1 MILFFF
7 MSAVLWTVGI
17 IMRAPVRDRLIM
29 IGGLFVLI
37 LLSHLVLPEGHAVR
51 AAFGGSFTHWLLFA
65 VFASFAM
72 LYARWVK
79 RLKAR
84 RLPAV
89 VAEKDTG
96 DMTQNLAGA
105 TPEPLFA
112 DGELERYARH
122 IVLHDIGGPG
132 QKALKEAR
140 VLVVGAG
147 GLGSPALMYL
157 AASGIGTIEIVDDDV
172 VELSNLQRQV
182 IHSEEAQG
190 QAKVASA
197 AARIAQINSH
207 CNVITHEM
215 RLDGQSADTLISGVD
230 IVLDGCDNFATRY
243 LVNEIC
249 VKYGK
254 PLVSG
259 ALSQWE
265 GQLSVFDTASG
276 SPCYRCVFPKAP
288 TGDQAP
294 TCATAGVL
302 SPLPGVIGTMM
313 AVEAVKL
320 ITGAGAVLRGEM
332 LIYDAKYAETR
343 KIRLQ
348 KGFDCPVCSVKP

>member
-1 MILFFF
+1 MILFFL
-7 MSAVLWTVGI
+7 MSAVLWFVGI
-17 IMRAPVRDRLIM
+17 AMKAPKKDRLIM
-29 IGGLFVLI
+29 IGGLFALI
-37 LLSHLVLPEGHAVR
+37 MLSHLILPETHAVR
-51 AAFGGSFTHWLLFA
+51 QAFGGSFAHWLLLG
-65 VFASFAM
+65 VFAGFSF

-79 RLKAR
+79 NLKAQR
-84 RLPAV
+84 VTLP
-89 VAEKDTG
+89 EP
-96 DMTQNLAGA
+96 DMQEVS
-105 TPEPLFA
+105 PKPLFA
-112 DGELERYARH
+112 EGELERYARH

-140 VLVVGAG
+140 VLVIGAG

-157 AASGIGTIEIVDDDV
+157 AASGVGTIEIVDDDV

-182 IHSEEAQG
+182 IHSENAQG
-190 QAKVASA
+190 QSKVASA

-207 CNVITHEM
+207 CTVIAHEM
-215 RLDGQSADTLISGVD
+215 RLDEASADHLIAAVD
-230 IVLDGCDNFATRY
+230 IVLDGCDNFKTRY

-249 VKYGK
+249 TKHRK

-265 GQLSVFDTASG
+265 GQLSVFDPASG
-276 SPCYRCVFPKAP
+276 TPCYKCVFPEAP
-288 TGDQAP
+288 SGDNAP
-294 TCATAGVL
+294 TCETAGVL

-313 AVEAVKL
+313 VAEVVKL
-320 ITGAGAVLRGEM
+320 IVGAGQALRGEM

-348 KGFDCPVCSVKP
+348 KGYNCPVCSKAE

>member
-1 MILFFF
+1 MILFFL
-7 MSAVLWTVGI
+7 MSAVLWFVGVA
-17 IMRAPVRDRLIM
+17 MKAPTKDRLIM

-37 LLSHLVLPEGHAVR
+37 MLSHLILPETHAVR
-51 AAFGGSFTHWLLFA
+51 QAFGGSFAHWLLLG
-65 VFASFAM
+65 VFAGFAF

-79 RLKAR
+79 NLKAR
-84 RLPAV
+84 RVALP
-89 VAEKDTG
+89 ET
-96 DMTQNLAGA
+96 DMQEVS
-105 TPEPLFA
+105 PKPLFA
-112 DGELERYARH
+112 EGELERYARH

-157 AASGIGTIEIVDDDV
+157 AASGVGTIEIVDDDV

-182 IHSEEAQG
+182 IHSENARG
-190 QAKVASA
+190 QPKVASA

-207 CNVITHEM
+207 CTVIAHEM
-215 RLDGQSADTLISGVD
+215 RLDPASADHLIAAVD
-230 IVLDGCDNFATRY
+230 IVLDGCDNFKTRY

-249 VKYGK
+249 TKHRK

-265 GQLSVFDTASG
+265 GQLSVFDPASG
-276 SPCYRCVFPKAP
+276 TPCYKCVFPKAP
-288 TGDQAP
+288 NGDNAP
-294 TCATAGVL
+294 TCETAGVL

-313 AVEAVKL
+313 VAEVVKL
-320 ITGAGAVLRGEM
+320 ITGAGQPLRGEM

-343 KIRLQ
+343 RIRLQ
-348 KGFDCPVCSVKP
+348 KGYNCPVCSKAE